1 MSILINSTT
10 IGDIIIVSG
19 SVLLLFILI
28 KTFAWKQI
36 TGIFE
41 AREQKIAN
49 DIDTA
54 EQARQQAEAFA
65 TKREEE
71 LS

>member
-28 KTFAWKQI
+28 KT
-36 TGIFE
+36 
-41 AREQKIAN
+41 
-49 DIDTA
+49 
-54 EQARQQAEAFA
+54 
-65 TKREEE
+65 
-71 LS
+71 

>member
-28 KTFAWKQI
+28 KTFA
-36 TGIFE
+36 
-41 AREQKIAN
+41 
-49 DIDTA
+49 
-54 EQARQQAEAFA
+54 
-65 TKREEE
+65 
-71 LS
+71 